1 MKKPLI
7 IFISLAALIFVLA
20 VLGRSPDFTTDQLK
34 ELVAQSREISRFASS
49 PDPDFAL
56 LSENYEKGTRRIV
69 RWVDEKMDIE
79 MDDKIRDSLRLGVDG
94 TIPRINSLI
103 VDLTIK
109 RVFLEYIR
117 YQIKKSDNSGKI
129 SIAVTALEPYF
140 IEGEKWAGKPE
151 ELSEPIRQM
160 STNVQSG
167 ASGDKFMAKIRT
179 SLILCLLAEL
189 DEIERLKE
197 SNYNEALFHTAGA
210 MQFLHMIYQDISVIN
225 RADAVFIY
233 GEFSRKPTLMD
244 IEAMR
249 EKIKMGFAK
258 TSLDL
263 VNFMAGTLKG
273 AEPEDTQGVLAE
285 AK

>member
-1 MKKPLI
+1 MKKPFI
-7 IFISLAALIFVLA
+7 IFIFLAALIFILA
-20 VLGRSPDFTTDQLK
+20 VLGRSPDLTVDQLK

-49 PDPDFAL
+49 PNPDFAL
-56 LSENYEKGTRRIV
+56 LSENYEKGTRKIV
-69 RWVDEKMDIE
+69 RWVDAKLDIE
-79 MDDKIRDSLRLGVDG
+79 MDDKIRESLRLGVDG

-117 YQIKKSDNSGKI
+117 YQIKTPDNFGKI

-140 IEGEKWAGKPE
+140 IKGEKWAGKSG
-151 ELSEPIRQM
+151 ELSEPIRQI
-160 STNVQSG
+160 SKNVQPG
-167 ASGDKFMAKIRT
+167 ASGDEFMAKIRT
-179 SLILCLLAEL
+179 SLILCFLAEL

-197 SNYNEALFHTAGA
+197 SNYSEALYHTAGA

-233 GEFSRKPTLMD
+233 GEFSRKPTLMN
-244 IEAMR
+244 IEGMR
-249 EKIKMGFAK
+249 KKTKTGFAK
-258 TSLDL
+258 TSLNL
-263 VNFMAGTLKG
+263 VNFMAGASKG
-273 AEPEDTQGVLAE
+273 GKLEDTKGFSAE